1 MSQRVE
7 KLAVLFA
14 DICGSTSLYENLG
27 DDSARKLIF
36 QCINAMSDEIYAGQ
50 GTLVKTIGDEV
61 MATFPT
67 AEAAF
72 HAACSIRNAVESNQQ
87 AYTYPL
93 HIRVG
98 FNYGPVIKEFDDVF
112 GNTVNVASRVS
123 AMTRA
128 GQVMATQAV
137 YDELPAELRGR
148 MRQILRAEL
157 KGKQDRFDLY
167 QVIVEQEDMLS
178 TRIGMPAY
186 RKTPEKVDELNL
198 RYRGR
203 SIRLN
208 KECRSVVLGRD
219 ETCDLVVHNELASRL
234 HIHVE
239 FRSGKFLIVDQSTNG
254 TYVRF
259 SDGNVAHIT
268 REEIYLQ
275 GNGAISLGQPFAEN
289 PDNIIEFSISTAD
302 PGQAHEP
309 HP

>member
-36 QCINAMSDEIYAGQ
+36 QCINAMTDEIFACH

-72 HAACSIRNAVESNQQ
+72 HAACSIRNTVETNQH
-87 AYTYPL
+87 AYAYPL
-93 HIRVG
+93 HIRIG
-98 FNYGPVIKEFDDVF
+98 FNYGPVIRESDDVF

-123 AMTRA
+123 AITRA
-128 GQVMATQAV
+128 GQVMATQTV
-137 YDELPAELRGR
+137 YDELPAELRSR

-167 QVIVEQEDMLS
+167 QVMVEQEDAQS

-186 RKTPEKVDELNL
+186 RKAPEKVDELIL
-198 RYRGR
+198 RYRGK
-203 SIRLN
+203 SIRVN
-208 KECRSVVLGRD
+208 KECRSVILGRD
-219 ETCDLVVHNELASRL
+219 ETCDLVVRNELASRL
-234 HIHVE
+234 HIHIE
-239 FRSGKFLIVDQSTNG
+239 FRSGKFVIIDQSTNG

-275 GNGAISLGQPFAEN
+275 GNGFISLGQSFAEN
-289 PDNIIEFSISTAD
+289 PADIVEFSISSAET
-302 PGQAHEP
+302 GQP
-309 HP
+309 HDQHR

>member
-1 MSQRVE
+1 MSQSVE

-27 DDSARKLIF
+27 DDRARKLIF
-36 QCINAMSDEIYAGQ
+36 QCINVMSDEIYAGQ

-67 AEAAF
+67 AETAF
-72 HAACSIRNAVESNQQ
+72 HAACSIRNTVESNQH
-87 AYTYPL
+87 AFAYPL
-93 HIRVG
+93 HIRIG
-98 FNYGPVIKEFDDVF
+98 FNYGPVIKEFGDVF

-123 AMTRA
+123 AITRA

-137 YDELPAELRGR
+137 YDALPAGLRSR

-167 QVIVEQEDMLS
+167 QVIIEQENAQN
-178 TRIGMPAY
+178 TRIGMPAF
-186 RKTPEKVDELNL
+186 RKTPEKVDELIL

-203 SIRLN
+203 SIRVN
-208 KECRSVVLGRD
+208 KECRSVILGRD
-219 ETCDLVVHNELASRL
+219 ETCDLIVRNELASRL

-239 FRSGKFLIVDQSTNG
+239 FRSGKFVIVDQSTNG

-275 GNGAISLGQPFAEN
+275 GDGFISLGQSFAEN
-289 PDNIIEFSISTAD
+289 PADIVEFSISSANHS
-302 PGQAHEP
+302 QP
-309 HP
+309 HA

>member
-1 MSQRVE
+1 MSQRLE

-27 DDSARKLIF
+27 DDRARKLIF
-36 QCINAMSDEIYAGQ
+36 QCINVMTDQIFAGQ

-72 HAACSIRNAVESNQQ
+72 HAACSIRNAVEGNQHVY
-87 AYTYPL
+87 AYPL
-93 HIRVG
+93 HIRIG
-98 FNYGPVIKEFDDVF
+98 FNYGPVIKEFGDVF

-123 AMTRA
+123 AITRA

-137 YDELPAELRGR
+137 YDELPAELRSR
-148 MRQILRAEL
+148 MRQIIRAEL

-167 QVIVEQEDMLS
+167 QVIIEQEDAQN

-186 RKTPEKVDELNL
+186 RKTPEKVDDLIL

-203 SIRLN
+203 SIRVN
-208 KECRSVVLGRD
+208 KECRSVILGRD
-219 ETCDLVVHNELASRL
+219 ETCDLVVRNELASRL

-239 FRSGKFLIVDQSTNG
+239 FRSGKFVIVDQSTNG
-254 TYVRF
+254 TYVRL

-275 GNGAISLGQPFAEN
+275 GNGSISLGQTFSEN
-289 PDNIIEFSISTAD
+289 PADIVEFSISSAD
-302 PGQAHEP
+302 PGQLHEQ

>member
-1 MSQRVE
+1 MSQSVE

-27 DDSARKLIF
+27 DDRARKLIF
-36 QCINAMSDEIYAGQ
+36 QCINVMSDEIYAGQ

-67 AEAAF
+67 AETAF
-72 HAACSIRNAVESNQQ
+72 HAACSIRNTVESNQH
-87 AYTYPL
+87 AFAYPL
-93 HIRVG
+93 HIRIG
-98 FNYGPVIKEFDDVF
+98 FNYGPVIKEFGDVF

-123 AMTRA
+123 AITRA

-137 YDELPAELRGR
+137 YDALPVELRSR

-167 QVIVEQEDMLS
+167 QVIIEQENAQN
-178 TRIGMPAY
+178 TRIGMPAF
-186 RKTPEKVDELNL
+186 RKTPEKVDELIL

-203 SIRLN
+203 SIRVN
-208 KECRSVVLGRD
+208 KECRSVILGRD
-219 ETCDLVVHNELASRL
+219 ETCDLIVRNELASRL

-239 FRSGKFLIVDQSTNG
+239 FRSGKFVIVDQSTNG

-275 GNGAISLGQPFAEN
+275 GDGFISLGQSFAEN
-289 PDNIIEFSISTAD
+289 PADIVEFSISSANHS
-302 PGQAHEP
+302 QP
-309 HP
+309 HA

>member
-1 MSQRVE
+1 MPQSVE

-27 DDSARKLIF
+27 DDLARKLIF
-36 QCINAMSDEIYAGQ
+36 QCINTMSDRIFAGQ
-50 GTLVKTIGDEV
+50 GTLIKTIGDEV
-61 MATFPT
+61 MATFPS

-72 HAACSIRNAVESNQQ
+72 HAACAIRDAVENIEPLEGV
-87 AYTYPL
+87 PL
-93 HIRVG
+93 HIRIG
-98 FNYGPVIKEFDDVF
+98 FNYGPVIKESDDIF
-112 GNTVNVASRVS
+112 GNTVNVASRVT
-123 AMTRA
+123 AITRA
-128 GQVMATQAV
+128 GQIMATQAV
-137 YDELPAELRGR
+137 FDGLPAALRNR

-167 QVIVEQEDMLS
+167 QVILEQEDVQS
-178 TRIGMPAY
+178 TRIGMPAF
-186 RKTPEKVDELNL
+186 RKTQDNIDEMIL

-203 SIRLN
+203 SIKVN

-239 FRSGKFLIVDQSTNG
+239 LRFGRFIIVDQSTNG

-268 REEIYLQ
+268 RDEIYLQ
-275 GNGAISLGQPFAEN
+275 GKGSISLGQSFAEN
-289 PDNIIEFSISTAD
+289 PADVVDFEISS
-302 PGQAHEP
+302 AHNKHRYEL
-309 HP
+309 

>member
-1 MSQRVE
+1 MSQSVE

-27 DDSARKLIF
+27 DELARKLIF
-36 QCINAMSDEIYAGQ
+36 QCINAMTDRIFACR
-50 GTLVKTIGDEV
+50 GTLIKTIGDEV
-61 MATFPT
+61 MATFPS

-72 HAACSIRNAVESNQQ
+72 YAACSIRNAVENLQPLGGV
-87 AYTYPL
+87 PL
-93 HIRVG
+93 HIRIG
-98 FNYGPVIKEFDDVF
+98 FNFGPVIKESNDVF
-112 GNTVNVASRVS
+112 GNTVNVASRVT
-123 AMTRA
+123 AITRA
-128 GQVMATQAV
+128 GQIMATQAV
-137 YDELPAELRGR
+137 LDELPADLRNK

-167 QVIVEQEDMLS
+167 EIIFEQEDIQS

-186 RKTPEKVDELNL
+186 RKSQDNMDEMIL

-203 SIRLN
+203 SIKVN

-219 ETCDLVVHNELASRL
+219 DTCDLVVQNELASRL
-234 HIHVE
+234 HIHIE
-239 FRSGKFLIVDQSTNG
+239 LRFGRFIIVDQSTNG

-275 GNGAISLGQPFAEN
+275 GNGSISLGQSFAEN
-289 PDNIIEFSISTAD
+289 PADVVEFSISSTNSKHRHA
-302 PGQAHEP
+302 QEH
-309 HP
+309 

>member
-1 MSQRVE
+1 MSQSVE

-27 DDSARKLIF
+27 DDRARKLIF
-36 QCINAMSDEIYAGQ
+36 QCINVMSDEIYAGQ

-72 HAACSIRNAVESNQQ
+72 HAACSIRNTVESNQH
-87 AYTYPL
+87 AFAYPL
-93 HIRVG
+93 HIRIG
-98 FNYGPVIKEFDDVF
+98 FNYGPVIKEFGDVF

-123 AMTRA
+123 AITRA

-137 YDELPAELRGR
+137 YDALPAGLRSR

-167 QVIVEQEDMLS
+167 QVIIEQENAQN
-178 TRIGMPAY
+178 TRIGMPAF
-186 RKTPEKVDELNL
+186 RKTPEKVDELIL

-203 SIRLN
+203 SIRVN
-208 KECRSVVLGRD
+208 KECRSVILGRD
-219 ETCDLVVHNELASRL
+219 ETCDLIVRNELASRL

-239 FRSGKFLIVDQSTNG
+239 FRSGKFVIVDQSTNG

-275 GNGAISLGQPFAEN
+275 GDGFISLGQSFAEN
-289 PDNIIEFSISTAD
+289 PADIVEFSISSANHS
-302 PGQAHEP
+302 QP
-309 HP
+309 HA

>member
-1 MSQRVE
+1 MSQSVE

-27 DDSARKLIF
+27 DDRARKLIF
-36 QCINAMSDEIYAGQ
+36 QCINVMSDEIYAGQ

-67 AEAAF
+67 AETAF
-72 HAACSIRNAVESNQQ
+72 HAACSIRNTVESHQH
-87 AYTYPL
+87 AFAYPL
-93 HIRVG
+93 HIRIG
-98 FNYGPVIKEFDDVF
+98 FNYGPVIKEFGDVF

-123 AMTRA
+123 AITRA

-137 YDELPAELRGR
+137 YDALPAGLRSR

-167 QVIVEQEDMLS
+167 QVIIEQENAQN
-178 TRIGMPAY
+178 TRIGMPAF
-186 RKTPEKVDELNL
+186 RKTPEKVDELIL

-203 SIRLN
+203 SIRVN
-208 KECRSVVLGRD
+208 KECRSVILGRD
-219 ETCDLVVHNELASRL
+219 ETCDLIVRNELASRL

-239 FRSGKFLIVDQSTNG
+239 FRSGKFVIVDQSTNG

-275 GNGAISLGQPFAEN
+275 GDGFISLGQSFAEN
-289 PDNIIEFSISTAD
+289 PADIVEFSISSANHS
-302 PGQAHEP
+302 QP
-309 HP
+309 HA

>member
-27 DDSARKLIF
+27 DDRARKLIF
-36 QCINAMSDEIYAGQ
+36 QCINVMTDEIFARQ

-67 AEAAF
+67 AETAF
-72 HAACSIRNAVESNQQ
+72 HAACSIRNAVESNQHVY
-87 AYTYPL
+87 AYPL

-123 AMTRA
+123 AITRA

-137 YDELPAELRGR
+137 YDELPDELRNR

-157 KGKQDRFDLY
+157 KGKQDRLDLY
-167 QVIVEQEDMLS
+167 QVIVEQEDAQS

-186 RKTPEKVDELNL
+186 RKNLEHIDELIL
-198 RYRGR
+198 RYRGQ
-203 SIRLN
+203 SIKVN
-208 KECRSVVLGRD
+208 KERRSMILGRD
-219 ETCDLVVHNELASRL
+219 ETCDLVVRNELASRL
-234 HIHVE
+234 HIHIE
-239 FRSGKFLIVDQSTNG
+239 FRSGKFVIVDQSTNG

-268 REEIYLQ
+268 RDEIYLQ
-275 GNGAISLGQPFAEN
+275 GNGSISLGQSFAEN
-289 PDNIIEFSISTAD
+289 PSDTVEFSISSAGSGHTHA
-302 PGQAHEP
+302 Q

>member
-27 DDSARKLIF
+27 DDLARKLIF
-36 QCINAMSDEIYAGQ
+36 QCINIMSDKIFACQ
-50 GTLVKTIGDEV
+50 GTLIKTIGDEV
-61 MATFPT
+61 MATFPS

-72 HAACSIRNAVESNQQ
+72 HAACSIRAAVENIQSLDGV
-87 AYTYPL
+87 PL
-93 HIRVG
+93 HIRIG
-98 FNYGPVIKEFDDVF
+98 FNFGPVIKESNDVF
-112 GNTVNVASRVS
+112 GNTVNVASRV
-123 AMTRA
+123 AAITRA
-128 GQVMATQAV
+128 GQIMATQAV
-137 YDELPAELRGR
+137 LDDLPADLRNN

-167 QVIVEQEDMLS
+167 EVIFEQEDIQS

-186 RKTPEKVDELNL
+186 RKSQDNMDEMIL

-203 SIRLN
+203 SIKIN

-219 ETCDLVVHNELASRL
+219 DTCDLVVQNELASRL
-234 HIHVE
+234 HINIE
-239 FRSGKFLIVDQSTNG
+239 LRFGRFIIVDQSTNG

-275 GNGAISLGQPFAEN
+275 GNGSISLGQSFAEN
-289 PDNIIEFSISTAD
+289 PDDVVEFSISSTNVKHRHA
-302 PGQAHEP
+302 Q
-309 HP
+309 